1 MTFKLRGEPRKLQTS
16 IILEAYTLAAVEA
29 CEDPILAQGIREQ
42 GRTGP
47 WFAFA
52 PHANLLS
59 ILEHHTG
66 VVTARDE
73 NDDPVIFDLKV
84 DRFKPEQS
92 QPPRAHDNRNQ
103 IEILAFLDEDADHV
117 LLTPRIVADALTS
130 DEILVIRSRHGQKKV
145 SPTRK
150 RSPRRLSAAAVG
162 GERPAR
168 FASR

>member
-92 QPPRAHDNRNQ
+92 QPPRAHDKPGAGRTCR
-103 IEILAFLDEDADHV
+103 ARKDGD
-117 LLTPRIVADALTS
+117 TVA
-130 DEILVIRSRHGQKKV
+130 VR
-145 SPTRK
+145 
-150 RSPRRLSAAAVG
+150 AVA
-162 GERPAR
+162 PVK
-168 FASR
+168 